1 MCEEEAADAVQRGED
16 ELAAE
21 EPLDARAERRAHR
34 LERDAQRVGELGA
47 REAERRREEL
57 AEQGCLRRHA
67 PLHAREHRREPL
79 GRRVA
84 GAAAARQ
91 VARRGEALEEGAVD
105 DGAAARDHLVQRVRE
120 ELRAPAQRLDAD
132 AEPRDRRGVVGLELR
147 ALRVHPAV
155 ERGVR
160 ALLVRR
166 HPLHH
171 LEAERLELRAEQ
183 VRRRAAVHL
192 LRPPQRR
199 EQRLERVDRGVGGRV
214 EHRLLRVAQH
224 ELALE
229 QLAQLLPPLV
239 EPRVLAQPRRR
250 REQHL
255 RRRARLAEPRR
266 DRRAR
271 IGQAVGL
278 GVHRVEL
285 AEQRLEGAEQLAVD
299 RQPAP
304 LDRAAQP
311 TARRR
316 RVRAVELGELPE
328 AADDRVVV
336 RRHRLLHLAL
346 ERGVRSR
353 RHGSCERR
361 PRAAA
366 ASRRMRLVGIS
377 LFCLAVAAAA
387 PALLRVPHPAL
398 SATSPPPAA
407 ACSSPATRA

>member
-1 MCEEEAADAVQRGED
+1 MRYSEARTSW
-16 ELAAE
+16 
-21 EPLDARAERRAHR
+21 PPRSRSTRARERRAHR

-57 AEQGCLRRHA
+57 AEQGRLRRHA

-199 EQRLERVDRGVGGRV
+199 EQRLELHLGVGGRV

-316 RVRAVELGELPE
+316 RVRPVELGELPE

-336 RRHRLLHLAL
+336 RRHRLLHFAL
-346 ERGVRSR
+346 EGRVCSRGHDGVARGMQFSQ
-353 RHGSCERR
+353 
-361 PRAAA
+361 PAP
-366 ASRRMRLVGIS
+366 
-377 LFCLAVAAAA
+377 AVA
-387 PALLRVPHPAL
+387 
-398 SATSPPPAA
+398 
-407 ACSSPATRA
+407 PATAHPSTAGFPRR